1 MGKEGE
7 LLNLIG
13 PICHSRLT
21 LPTSVYE
28 SFSNLPIGPNV
39 PTAWEGSRL
48 RAPGETSQ
56 AELTSK
62 GRPGV
67 RLRVHHRKP
76 GWPLAGMIA
85 PENPGPVTPRKR
97 VLPLPVSVIPRLIR
111 GDGWAR
117 EKGWA
122 CWITV
127 TGPRG
132 LSPLMQLDGG

>member
-7 LLNLIG
+7 RLNLIG

-76 GWPLAGMIA
+76 RWPLAGIIA
-85 PENPGPVTPRKR
+85 PENPGARDTQKAGTAPPCLCHSTSDTWR
-97 VLPLPVSVIPRLIR
+97 RL
-111 GDGWAR
+111 GAR
-117 EKGWA
+117 E
-122 CWITV
+122 
-127 TGPRG
+127 RMG
-132 LSPLMQLDGG
+132 LLDYSHRTPGASPHSCN